1 MDLLLSFSVLIFV
14 YYTCI
19 HTPHTLTHTHWTDY
33 KNGIQLYSSHDAKA
47 MFQCN
52 CDSSDDRVKLL
63 RTLEATIS
71 EVRDTHL
78 YLYLCMHHAYTVR
91 NTMGIYLL
99 IYCIYHTYCHSDIL
113 YMMPT
118 VILYT

>member
-1 MDLLLSFSVLIFV
+1 MKGGFV
-14 YYTCI
+14 IVFQCFNI
-19 HTPHTLTHTHWTDY
+19 HILYFTHTHHTLSHTHWTDY

-71 EVRDTHL
+71 EVRDTHNL
-78 YLYLCMHHAYTVR
+78 
-91 NTMGIYLL
+91 
-99 IYCIYHTYCHSDIL
+99 
-113 YMMPT
+113 
-118 VILYT
+118 